1 MSAGGSSVRVIM
13 IALLANLGI
22 AVSKLAGA
30 LYSGSASLL
39 AEAVHSFVD
48 SSNQALLLIG
58 NRASKKPPSETHP
71 LGHGAEA
78 FFWSF
83 IVAILLFSL
92 GGIFSIYE
100 GVHKLENHDPM
111 QWPGLVLGIL
121 AVGIILES
129 FSFTA
134 CLRAVREKN
143 RFGGYW
149 AWFRKTTE
157 AELLVVFT
165 EDLAALVGLSA
176 AAVCVAVSWATGDP
190 AWDAAGSIVVGVLLV
205 VVALALSV
213 EIKSLIV
220 GEAPAR
226 DIRPEL
232 ETIVAEKI
240 PNGKVLAFLAL
251 QIGASE
257 IMISYKITP
266 GDIKDVDALISA
278 INSVEREVRRKFP
291 EVRWQFAEPDI
302 ES

>member
-1 MSAGGSSVRVIM
+1 MSAGGGSARVIV

-39 AEAVHSFVD
+39 AEAIHSFVD

-58 NRASKKPPSETHP
+58 NKAAKKPPSKAHP

-100 GVHKLENHDPM
+100 GVHKLGGHEPM

-121 AVGIILES
+121 ALGIVLEG
-129 FSFTA
+129 FSFRA
-134 CLRAVREKN
+134 CLKAVNAKN

-149 AWFRKTTE
+149 AWFRNTTE

-176 AAVCVAVSWATGDP
+176 AAICVAISWATGDP
-190 AWDAAGSIVVGVLLV
+190 AWDAAGSIVIGVLLV

-220 GEAPAR
+220 GEAPTA

-232 ETIVAEKI
+232 DRIVAEKI
-240 PNGKVLAFLAL
+240 PGGKVLTFLAL
-251 QIGASE
+251 QTGASE
-257 IMISYKITP
+257 MMISYKITP
-266 GDIKDVDALISA
+266 GDIKNVDELISA
-278 INSVEREVRRKFP
+278 INSVEREVRRKYP

-302 ES
+302 EA